1 MAAYHETAL
10 LYNLN
15 DTDIGR
21 QLKLILIKMK
31 VRIRMVEA
39 SQYLQPIGF
48 LAGIKDMEGSESV
61 FQETGFSEPM
71 LLLHGFGDSRLDLL
85 LQCMRRKKIRIPLK
99 AVITPENKS
108 WNSLQLYKELCRE
121 HEAMKSL

>member
-10 LYNLN
+10 LYNLK

-48 LAGIKDMEGSESV
+48 LAGIKDMDC
-61 FQETGFSEPM
+61 
-71 LLLHGFGDSRLDLL
+71 LLYTSISYCSPHLTAIRSR
-85 LQCMRRKKIRIPLK
+85 
-99 AVITPENKS
+99 T
-108 WNSLQLYKELCRE
+108 
-121 HEAMKSL
+121 

>member
-10 LYNLN
+10 LYNLK

-61 FQETGFSEPM
+61 FQETVSP
-71 LLLHGFGDSRLDLL
+71 SRCSFCTALATPGWIFF
-85 LQCMRRKKIRIPLK
+85 CSVCAGKKSAFL
-99 AVITPENKS
+99 
-108 WNSLQLYKELCRE
+108 
-121 HEAMKSL
+121 